1 MSPVWLLL
9 EAGVVLAASGL
20 AWRSLA
26 GEASGAIEQLLG
38 WGVMFFA
45 LVAGVGVALG
55 AVGGLG
61 WGGFVGVHAVMLA
74 AGLLVRRHH
83 LAADGR
89 AGRTLVRAIFPDFK
103 TDRVAFG
110 AALLL
115 GIFLVVTGV
124 LAALAEPVV
133 YDALTYRLSRIGH
146 WLQEGRVAHFAT
158 NDPRQNY
165 MPVVPDLVMAWLVS
179 AFPEGYRGAALAQ
192 WGGGI
197 LLVLATAGL
206 ARLAG
211 LGRAVALGAALLAVG
226 TANVAPQFT
235 TVHTDLL
242 TAGLFTA
249 AFYLWQKAALR
260 GEGSWLAGIAGGL
273 ALGAK
278 GTVFYLGPT
287 MLLWVAWTA
296 WRFRLPLAAWWRTL
310 LSTTVAVVVFAVPG
324 FVLNWRNYGG
334 PLGPAEFV
342 AMHHQAAAGQLLDKT
357 GLNLGTSFVQVLEP
371 NSQPPGLQA
380 AARNL
385 GRPLAGALPRQDAF
399 SYENLSRRATLQTI
413 IQRTEPDADVTSFGL
428 LALALFIGGM
438 GAAGRSSRPGSG
450 AVRWWSAG
458 VLIFW
463 SFFHAM
469 QQWHPYGFRYFI
481 LVAPFMAV
489 IGAWGLEGWPQR
501 LRRMAW
507 GLALVATLGT
517 AARVLTHT
525 HQAGWPAVV
534 QPERSR
540 NFLVYREW
548 RDWARQLGQPGE
560 PWQLALPFN
569 RPLAAFYRLQPAQR
583 VQPQTESALAGL
595 TAEQALD
602 KLHGGWLIVPAL
614 QFLGNEGRVSGRVWL
629 YEGDPESPFSLAAYH
644 QLPVGAAEEPLVY
657 RNKVSREADQIRH
670 DLLVRAGSDGHV
682 SFCLE
687 SPAGVRWR
695 FVIAT
700 PTEVRRGEWAGGK
713 SVQPLMLPAGQVA
726 EVKVSLEPVAGET
739 PSGEPPTLD
748 IRR

>member
-211 LGRAVALGAALLAVG
+211 AS
-226 TANVAPQFT
+226 P
-235 TVHTDLL
+235 
-242 TAGLFTA
+242 
-249 AFYLWQKAALR
+249 
-260 GEGSWLAGIAGGL
+260 
-273 ALGAK
+273 AK
-278 GTVFYLGPT
+278 
-287 MLLWVAWTA
+287 
-296 WRFRLPLAAWWRTL
+296 
-310 LSTTVAVVVFAVPG
+310 S
-324 FVLNWRNYGG
+324 N
-334 PLGPAEFV
+334 
-342 AMHHQAAAGQLLDKT
+342 
-357 GLNLGTSFVQVLEP
+357 
-371 NSQPPGLQA
+371 
-380 AARNL
+380 
-385 GRPLAGALPRQDAF
+385 
-399 SYENLSRRATLQTI
+399 
-413 IQRTEPDADVTSFGL
+413 
-428 LALALFIGGM
+428 
-438 GAAGRSSRPGSG
+438 
-450 AVRWWSAG
+450 
-458 VLIFW
+458 
-463 SFFHAM
+463 
-469 QQWHPYGFRYFI
+469 
-481 LVAPFMAV
+481 
-489 IGAWGLEGWPQR
+489 
-501 LRRMAW
+501 
-507 GLALVATLGT
+507 
-517 AARVLTHT
+517 
-525 HQAGWPAVV
+525 
-534 QPERSR
+534 SR
-540 NFLVYREW
+540 NSV
-548 RDWARQLGQPGE
+548 
-560 PWQLALPFN
+560 
-569 RPLAAFYRLQPAQR
+569 
-583 VQPQTESALAGL
+583 ESM
-595 TAEQALD
+595 QA
-602 KLHGGWLIVPAL
+602 P
-614 QFLGNEGRVSGRVWL
+614 
-629 YEGDPESPFSLAAYH
+629 
-644 QLPVGAAEEPLVY
+644 
-657 RNKVSREADQIRH
+657 
-670 DLLVRAGSDGHV
+670 RAN
-682 SFCLE
+682 
-687 SPAGVRWR
+687 AGVR
-695 FVIAT
+695 
-700 PTEVRRGEWAGGK
+700 
-713 SVQPLMLPAGQVA
+713 
-726 EVKVSLEPVAGET
+726 
-739 PSGEPPTLD
+739 
-748 IRR
+748 